1 LQDLQDEESGKYL
14 VILVN
19 PVNPVH
25 TIFLSMELEIGLALL
40 LLIVLSLLATVDMA
54 FAQLSDVGLR
64 RLIGENGD
72 KPEPKSIPFL
82 HQALEN
88 RPRFSFA
95 LSAMIQI
102 LLVVVA
108 VLITSISLRLF
119 PNPRLVLVGLFAGL
133 ILAGIF
139 RQLIPLFIST
149 RNPEGTLLFLLPIV
163 RPFFPIMTFVADP
176 FQRLFDRSRRKD
188 QVTETGEEQE
198 EDDDSGDLQA
208 LIDVGEAEGILEEE
222 EGELIHSI
230 IEFGD
235 TRVSEVMTPRP
246 DIVAVPDNA
255 TVREA
260 RDIILDSKY
269 SRLPVYREQIDN
281 VEGMIYVR
289 DLLQYWAEGREEE
302 CIKSL
307 VRSVY
312 FIPETKPVAE
322 LLEEMQKAH
331 AQLAMVIDEY
341 GGICGL
347 VTVEDILEE
356 IVGEIEDED
365 IAGEELEEI
374 VEGADG
380 SYEVLGSTEIGKIE
394 RLFDMEIEDDD
405 FTTIAGLV
413 INESGRVPAVSERL
427 TIRGLQVELLEADER
442 RILRLRVRKAPEEDA
457 SKVDHK
463 ESQKA
468 QTS

>member
-1 LQDLQDEESGKYL
+1 
-14 VILVN
+14 
-19 PVNPVH
+19 
-25 TIFLSMELEIGLALL
+25 MELEIGLALL

-64 RLIGENGD
+64 RLMGENGD
-72 KPEPKSIPFL
+72 KPERPSKPFL
-82 HQALEN
+82 RLALEH

-108 VLITSISLRLF
+108 VLITSISLTLF
-119 PNPRLVLVGLFAGL
+119 PDPRLVLVGLFAGL

-139 RQLIPLFIST
+139 RQLVPLFIST

-163 RPFFPIMTFVADP
+163 RPFFPIMTFIADP

-188 QVTETGEEQE
+188 QVTETGDEE
-198 EDDDSGDLQA
+198 EDHDDSNDLQA

-246 DIVAVPDNA
+246 DIVAVPESA

-260 RDIILDSKY
+260 RDVILESKY

-289 DLLQYWAEGREEE
+289 DLLQCWADGREEE

-331 AQLAMVIDEY
+331 VQLAMVIDEY
-341 GGICGL
+341 GGVCGL

-365 IAGEELEEI
+365 IAGEELEEV
-374 VEGADG
+374 VECGE
-380 SYEVLGSTEIGKIE
+380 SCYEVWASIEIGKIE

-413 INESGRVPAVSERL
+413 INEQGKVPDVGERL
-427 TIRGLQVELLEADER
+427 NIRGLEVEVLDADER
-442 RILRLRVRKAPEEDA
+442 RINRLRVKAEPKVTTEETD
-457 SKVDHK
+457 
-463 ESQKA
+463 ENQKQIPA
-468 QTS
+468 GKKN

>member
-1 LQDLQDEESGKYL
+1 
-14 VILVN
+14 
-19 PVNPVH
+19 
-25 TIFLSMELEIGLALL
+25 MELEIGLTLL
-40 LLIVLSLLATVDMA
+40 LLILLSVLATVDMA

-72 KPEPKSIPFL
+72 KPAPRSRAFL
-82 HQALEN
+82 REALDN
-88 RPRFSFA
+88 RPRFGFA
-95 LSAMIQI
+95 LSATIQI

-108 VLITSISLRLF
+108 VLITSISLNLF
-119 PNPRLVLVGLFAGL
+119 PDPRLVLVGLVAGL

-139 RQLIPLFIST
+139 RQLVPLFIST
-149 RNPEGTLLFLLPIV
+149 RNPEKTLLFLVPII
-163 RPFFPIMTFVADP
+163 RPFFPIMAFLADP
-176 FQRLFDRSRRKD
+176 FQRLFDRSRRKEHL
-188 QVTETGEEQE
+188 TETGEQE
-198 EDDDSGDLQA
+198 EEEDDSGDLQA
-208 LIDVGEAEGILEEE
+208 LIDVGEAEGILEQE

-246 DIVAVPDNA
+246 DIVAVPDTA

-269 SRLPVYREQIDN
+269 SRLPVYRDQIDN
-281 VEGMIYVR
+281 VEGIIYVR
-289 DLLQYWAEGREEE
+289 DLLQCWLDGRENEN
-302 CIKSL
+302 
-307 VRSVY
+307 VRPLIRPVY
-312 FIPETKPVAE
+312 FIPETKPVAD

-331 AQLAMVIDEY
+331 VQLSMVIDEY
-341 GGICGL
+341 GGVCGL

-374 VEGADG
+374 VPRSDG

-394 RLFDMEIEDDD
+394 QLFDMEIAADD

-413 INESGRVPAVSERL
+413 INEQGTVPNAGERL
-427 TIRGLQVELLEADER
+427 SIRGLEVEVVEADER
-442 RILRLRVRKAPEEDA
+442 RISRLRVKVEPKAVTDETDET
-457 SKVDHK
+457 
-463 ESQKA
+463 QKQISA
-468 QTS
+468 GKKN

>member
-1 LQDLQDEESGKYL
+1 
-14 VILVN
+14 
-19 PVNPVH
+19 
-25 TIFLSMELEIGLALL
+25 MELEIGLALV

-72 KPEPKSIPFL
+72 KPESRSRLFL
-82 HQALEN
+82 RQALEN
-88 RPRFSFA
+88 RPRFGFA
-95 LSAMIQI
+95 LSATIQI

-108 VLITSISLRLF
+108 VLITSISLYLF
-119 PNPRLVLVGLFAGL
+119 PDPRLVLVGLFAGL

-149 RNPEGTLLFLLPIV
+149 RNPEGTLLFLLPFV
-163 RPFFPIMTFVADP
+163 RPFVPIMTFIADP

-188 QVTETGEEQE
+188 QVTETGDIEE

-246 DIVAVPDNA
+246 DIVAVPAHA

-260 RDIILDSKY
+260 RNVILESKY

-281 VEGMIYVR
+281 VEGIIYVR
-289 DLLQYWAEGREEE
+289 DLLLCWADGREDE

-307 VRSVY
+307 VRPV
-312 FIPETKPVAE
+312 FDVPETKPVAD
-322 LLEEMQKAH
+322 LLKDMQKAH
-331 AQLAMVIDEY
+331 FQLAMVIDEY
-341 GGICGL
+341 GGVCGL

-374 VEGADG
+374 VEGSDG

-394 RLFDMEIEDDD
+394 RIFDMEIEADD

-413 INESGRVPAVSERL
+413 INESGKVPAAGELR
-427 TIRGLQVELLEADER
+427 TIRGLEVEVLEADER
-442 RILRLRVRKAPEEDA
+442 RITRVRVRKAPEENEADA
-457 SKVDHK
+457 DHK